1 VHWKGLLSIIPVLFK
16 FNLPK
21 KEVQGDQQLN
31 LFLLREY
38 NLQGKQ

>member
-1 VHWKGLLSIIPVLFK
+1 VHWKVFLSIIPVWFK
-16 FNLPK
+16 FNLPE
-21 KEVQGDQQLN
+21 KEIQGDQQLN